1 MFSQLEEI
9 GCLMA
14 SCHGCVEVQ
23 NLWFEDVGFKELR
36 VSGFT
41 VLRLVLKGSRR
52 NDKCL
57 KESGFWNLISVQGC
71 LGLG

>member
-1 MFSQLEEI
+1 MFSRLEEI
-9 GCLMA
+9 GCLRV

-23 NLWFEDVGFKELR
+23 NLWFEDVGFKDLG

-41 VLRLVLKGSRR
+41 VLRLGLKVSRR
-52 NDKCL
+52 NYKSL
-57 KESGFWNLISVQGC
+57 RESGFWNLISVQGF